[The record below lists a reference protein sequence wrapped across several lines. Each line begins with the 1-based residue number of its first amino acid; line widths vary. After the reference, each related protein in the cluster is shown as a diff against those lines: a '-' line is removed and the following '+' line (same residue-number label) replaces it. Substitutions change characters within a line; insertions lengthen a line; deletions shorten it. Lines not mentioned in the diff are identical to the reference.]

1 MELMGVKADEVRAIN
16 RTHGGT
22 NEMNGN
28 VDTTFATA
36 MYYKTFWLR
45 VAVVVRGIVKG
56 HLFNDGNKR
65 TGFDTVRLF
74 QTRNT
79 VVTGVFDAT
88 LRDIMRDIATGRLS
102 EVEAIAARLRGF

>member
-1 MELMGVKADEVRAIN
+1 MELMGVQAEEIRAIN

-36 MYYKTFWLR
+36 MYHKTFWLR
-45 VAVVVRGIVKG
+45 VAVVVRGIVEG

-74 QTRNT
+74 QKRNT
-79 VVTGVFDAT
+79 IVTGISDAT
-88 LRDIMRDIATGRLS
+88 LRDVMRDIALGRVS
-102 EVEAIAARLRGF
+102 EVEEIAARLRGF

>member
-1 MELMGVKADEVRAIN
+1 MELMGVQSNEIRAIN
-16 RTHGGT
+16 QKHGGT
-22 NEMNGN
+22 TEMNGN

-74 QTRNT
+74 ESRNT
-79 VVTGVFDAT
+79 VVTGVLDAS
-88 LRDIMRDIATGRLS
+88 LRDVMRDIATGRLS
-102 EVEAIAARLRGF
+102 EVEQIAVRLRGF

>member
-1 MELMGVKADEVRAIN
+1 MELMGVQAEEIRAIN

-28 VDTTFATA
+28 VDTTLVSA

-45 VAVVVRGIVKG
+45 VASVARSIVKG

-74 QTRNT
+74 QSRNNI
-79 VVTGVFDAT
+79 VTGVLDAS
-88 LRDIMRDIATGRLS
+88 LREVMRDIATGQLS